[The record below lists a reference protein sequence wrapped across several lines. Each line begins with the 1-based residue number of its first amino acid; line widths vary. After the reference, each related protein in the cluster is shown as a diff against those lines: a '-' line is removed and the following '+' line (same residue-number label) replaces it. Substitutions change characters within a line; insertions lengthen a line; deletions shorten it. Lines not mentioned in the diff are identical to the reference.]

1 MSKVSNR
8 VYIQYGGTDVN
19 SKPTKVKR
27 MKENNLEKNL
37 YKQNRDLKQ
46 RCKEL
51 SQENLLLKSEIADMR
66 ITNILLGGVQV

>member
-1 MSKVSNR
+1 MKEM
-8 VYIQYGGTDVN
+8 TDVN
-19 SKPTKVKR
+19 
-27 MKENNLEKNL
+27 NL

-66 ITNILLGGVQV
+66 IVNVLLGGA

>member
-1 MSKVSNR
+1 
-8 VYIQYGGTDVN
+8 
-19 SKPTKVKR
+19 

-66 ITNILLGGVQV
+66 ITNILLGGVQVWNHHKLFLIVTKAQ

>member
-27 MKENNLEKNL
+27 MKEMTDVKNL

-46 RCKEL
+46 CCTEL
-51 SQENLLLKSEIADMR
+51 SQENLFLKSEIADMR
-66 ITNILLGGVQV
+66 IVNVFLGGA

>member
-27 MKENNLEKNL
+27 MKEMTDVNNL